1 MKPMSLHRD
10 NFWDYARSKPQD
22 TDLIGTY
29 RGTLVGESKIADATG
44 LGDITLI
51 LETNGAGQV
60 SALPVFDTG
69 GRKLI
74 SSISG
79 DVVWRVSKPFNPN
92 GEEWWLEMTLLAQN
106 SVIGAVKEMLVLER
120 CPPHRF
126 FMIVGDPDDYVG
138 VEFKRLANQ
147 RQ

>member
-1 MKPMSLHRD
+1 MIVHRN

-29 RGTLVGESKIADATG
+29 RGTLVGASKIGDAAS
-44 LGDITLI
+44 LGDITLT
-51 LETNGAGQV
+51 LETNGAGQI
-60 SALPVFDTG
+60 SALPVFDAG
-69 GRKLI
+69 GRKLL

-92 GEEWWLEMTLLAQN
+92 GEEWWLKITLLAQ
-106 SVIGAVKEMLVLER
+106 SSISRAVKEMLVLER

-138 VEFKRLANQ
+138 VEFKPLANQ
-147 RQ
+147 QQ